1 MTEKTA
7 VGAVR
12 GRGNRGCPFLL
23 VTIEA
28 QFFRLLFLDF
38 IQLVMISAM
47 EKLRRGLGRGVPEK
61 QENPPADKYKKYIQ
75 KNNLLGFFF
84 ICHNNTP

>member
-61 QENPPADKYKKYIQ
+61 QENPPADNYKKYV
-75 KNNLLGFFF
+75 
-84 ICHNNTP
+84 